1 MKHIIPLVRDIEFN
15 NNIASIESISLE
27 DNYKIED
34 NEVVGEFVVFGDYKI
49 HNDTTEKELFKE
61 KIPFNIM
68 IPDNMI
74 YDTVMFDIDDFTYE
88 IKDNS
93 VLKVC
98 IDVSL
103 VGDER
108 ESLVRD
114 KDDARDVEDIWGL
127 NNEINN
133 NYLEEDILNDIDNN
147 VNVVNNVNVDNSI
160 TNNIVN
166 NEVYNETNNE
176 INNEVN
182 DIGEYI
188 IYHIHIIN
196 EGDNIDNI
204 ISKYNTN
211 IDILKEYN
219 DISKLNVGDK
229 LVIPDIYYGTN

>member
-15 NNIASIESISLE
+15 NHIASIESISLE
-27 DNYKIED
+27 DNFKIEN
-34 NEVVGEFVVFGDYKI
+34 NEVVGEFIVFGDYKI
-49 HNDTTEKELFKE
+49 HSDTTEKELFKE
-61 KIPFNIM
+61 KIPFNVL
-68 IPDNMI
+68 IPDNMSC
-74 YDTVMFDIDDFTYE
+74 DTVKFDIDDFTYE
-88 IKDNS
+88 INDN

-103 VGDER
+103 VGE
-108 ESLVRD
+108 EIEIPVRD

-147 VNVVNNVNVDNSI
+147 VNVINNINVDNSV
-160 TNNIVN
+160 NNTSIVN
-166 NEVYNETNNE
+166 NEVYNETN
-176 INNEVN
+176 EVN
-182 DIGEYI
+182 DVGEYI

-219 DISKLNVGDK
+219 DISKLNIGDK